1 LSKNVLKMNVR
12 SFDNSLTKTFHI
24 YSLKKNG
31 NQLKPFDSQ
40 FQNDNNK
47 VIMIIENFSEFL
59 NLINALFTVYENREI
74 ERQTERERKRN
85 GERERGRKDGEKQ
98 REGGMER
105 EKEEEEMERN
115 REKEEWREIKRKEIW
130 RETERHRNIEVR
142 QRDI

>member
-1 LSKNVLKMNVR
+1 MNVR
-12 SFDNSLTKTFHI
+12 SFDNSHAKTFHI
-24 YSLKKNG
+24 YSLKNG

-74 ERQTERERKRN
+74 ERQTERE
-85 GERERGRKDGEKQ
+85 
-98 REGGMER
+98 
-105 EKEEEEMERN
+105 
-115 REKEEWREIKRKEIW
+115 KEEWRERKRKEIW

-142 QRDI
+142 QRDIKTDRGRC